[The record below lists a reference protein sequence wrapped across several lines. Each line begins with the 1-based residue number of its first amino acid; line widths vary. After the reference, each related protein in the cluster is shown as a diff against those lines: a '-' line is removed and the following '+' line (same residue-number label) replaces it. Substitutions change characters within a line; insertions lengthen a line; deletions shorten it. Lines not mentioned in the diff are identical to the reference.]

1 MHHCFWIRQ
10 EHYAPIID
18 QLHLD
23 IAPGERVRL
32 LEILTL
38 YNRIN
43 ALSTIHNSGRG
54 WLGASFSVA
63 EILTALY
70 FDGTFKGP
78 EDPHRDYILL
88 SKGHAAVMQYA
99 AMVGRGLLA
108 PEDLAQYNRENGPQA
123 HSDRV
128 THGIETNTG
137 SLGQTLSKAAGLA
150 LGGARRV
157 FVILGDGELQEGQN
171 YEALMTLHQRQLG
184 QVIPIIDRNGIQTD
198 SETREIKEIPDLGA
212 VLGGFGM
219 GVITI
224 NGNHMEQVLP
234 ALREARNSARPM
246 VIIADTQKAAG
257 ISFMEASSTLRR
269 AFQRHGSTLTR
280 AEYLRALTQWNAS
293 PSAQHI
299 GEELTRFI
307 EQAQPRE
314 NPPAAA
320 PGPSMGD
327 GFGQHLTQLVKQ
339 DPRVV
344 VLSADLEKSCKITP
358 IALSSPERFLEM
370 GIAEQDMVSC
380 AGGLALR
387 GKIPV
392 VNTYAA
398 FFRRAFEQI
407 YVNATEKTQIVYA
420 GHYAGLS
427 YNTDGK
433 THQATGDAAM
443 MRSIPGMHV
452 LFPAF
457 LEEIPQMLSWYLAE
471 PREAPLYLRLSAKP
485 CPLNTILVP
494 LPFEYGRG
502 AFYRDTGAKIC
513 VLTSGPHMIQYCDA
527 AIDTLQKQGI
537 NLDLCLVST
546 LRHLDQSWCARLAST
561 YDHLVIVEELFE
573 AGGLHDEL
581 CHALAVAS
589 DQGLSSGHPRISHRA
604 VGGLPFSTLD
614 PAGLYKHFQLTPDH
628 LAQWFLSLMDSPVP
642 RQ

>member
-344 VLSADLEKSCKITP
+344 VLSADLE
-358 IALSSPERFLEM
+358 
-370 GIAEQDMVSC
+370 
-380 AGGLALR
+380 
-387 GKIPV
+387 
-392 VNTYAA
+392 
-398 FFRRAFEQI
+398 
-407 YVNATEKTQIVYA
+407 
-420 GHYAGLS
+420 
-427 YNTDGK
+427 
-433 THQATGDAAM
+433 
-443 MRSIPGMHV
+443 
-452 LFPAF
+452 
-457 LEEIPQMLSWYLAE
+457 
-471 PREAPLYLRLSAKP
+471 
-485 CPLNTILVP
+485 
-494 LPFEYGRG
+494 
-502 AFYRDTGAKIC
+502 
-513 VLTSGPHMIQYCDA
+513 
-527 AIDTLQKQGI
+527 
-537 NLDLCLVST
+537 
-546 LRHLDQSWCARLAST
+546 
-561 YDHLVIVEELFE
+561 
-573 AGGLHDEL
+573 
-581 CHALAVAS
+581 
-589 DQGLSSGHPRISHRA
+589 
-604 VGGLPFSTLD
+604 
-614 PAGLYKHFQLTPDH
+614 
-628 LAQWFLSLMDSPVP
+628 
-642 RQ
+642 